1 MIPANNEDDLSY
13 EECMDDLNRICP
25 DVENAAADT
34 AIVLSQIADDQIFT
48 EMKKDYAKEMVT
60 GFIRLNGMTV
70 GAVANRTKVYA
81 EDGTEE
87 HHLIVHLQWMAVRKR
102 LTL

>member
-1 MIPANNEDDLSY
+1 
-13 EECMDDLNRICP
+13 
-25 DVENAAADT
+25 
-34 AIVLSQIADDQIFT
+34 
-48 EMKKDYAKEMVT
+48 MKKDYAKEMVT

-81 EDGTEE
+81 EDGTEAAS
-87 HHLIVHLQWMAVRKR
+87 LIVHLQWMAVRKR

>member
-1 MIPANNEDDLSY
+1 MICPMKNVW
-13 EECMDDLNRICP
+13 DDLNRICP

-34 AIVLSQIADDQIFT
+34 AIVLSQISDDQIFT

-70 GAVANRTKVYA
+70 GGCCESYKSLRRRRNR
-81 EDGTEE
+81 GS
-87 HHLIVHLQWMAVRKR
+87 II
-102 LTL
+102 

>member
-60 GFIRLNGMTV
+60 GLFV
-70 GAVANRTKVYA
+70 
-81 EDGTEE
+81 
-87 HHLIVHLQWMAVRKR
+87 
-102 LTL
+102 

>member
-1 MIPANNEDDLSY
+1 M
-13 EECMDDLNRICP
+13 
-25 DVENAAADT
+25 AADT

-70 GAVANRTKVYA
+70 GAVAESYKKFTQK
-81 EDGTEE
+81 TEQRQ
-87 HHLIVHLQWMAVRKR
+87 HHLIVHPQWMAVRKR

>member
-34 AIVLSQIADDQIFT
+34 ESFFHRLQ
-48 EMKKDYAKEMVT
+48 M
-60 GFIRLNGMTV
+60 IRF
-70 GAVANRTKVYA
+70 
-81 EDGTEE
+81 
-87 HHLIVHLQWMAVRKR
+87 LQR
-102 LTL
+102 

>member
-34 AIVLSQIADDQIFT
+34 CNRSFT
-48 EMKKDYAKEMVT
+48 DC
-60 GFIRLNGMTV
+60 R
-70 GAVANRTKVYA
+70 
-81 EDGTEE
+81 
-87 HHLIVHLQWMAVRKR
+87 
-102 LTL
+102 

>member
-1 MIPANNEDDLSY
+1 MYAQ
-13 EECMDDLNRICP
+13 ICP

-60 GFIRLNGMTV
+60 GLFV
-70 GAVANRTKVYA
+70 
-81 EDGTEE
+81 
-87 HHLIVHLQWMAVRKR
+87 
-102 LTL
+102 